1 MSLINDALKR
11 AQKTQRNNPPP
22 GAPPL
27 TPVESRPRGGA
38 GWILA
43 AAAVLFLAA
52 ACLFAY
58 PMLFGH
64 TAAPVAAVKRPVIA
78 VPSPVP
84 VPVPMPAPVLPKTV
98 RATNSPTPP
107 LVATKSAPPAATTAT
122 LPKVQGIIFNAA
134 RPVAIVDGKSVGVGS
149 RAGIYQVTE
158 ISLTNVTFQRPDGS
172 KIKLG
177 IGK

>member
-11 AQKTQRNNPPP
+11 AQNAQRNNPPP

-58 PMLFGH
+58 PMLFGRK
-64 TAAPVAAVKRPVIA
+64 AAPVAPVKKPVIA
-78 VPSPVP
+78 VPATLSLPVS
-84 VPVPMPAPVLPKTV
+84 VPAPVPPAPKPV
-98 RATNSPTPP
+98 RATNSPAPAASADKP
-107 LVATKSAPPAATTAT
+107 APPAANIVA
-122 LPKVQGIIFNAA
+122 LP
-134 RPVAIVDGKSVGVGS
+134 
-149 RAGIYQVTE
+149 
-158 ISLTNVTFQRPDGS
+158 
-172 KIKLG
+172 
-177 IGK
+177 

>member
-11 AQKTQRNNPPP
+11 AQNAQRNNPPP

-27 TPVESRPRGGA
+27 MPVESRPHGGA

-64 TAAPVAAVKRPVIA
+64 KAAPVAPVKRPLIA

-84 VPVPMPAPVLPKTV
+84 VPVPSPVPPKTV
-98 RATNSPTPP
+98 HATNSPTPP
-107 LVATKSAPPAATTAT
+107 VSAIKPAPPAATTVA

-134 RPVAIVDGKSVGVGS
+134 RPVAIVDGKSVGIGS
-149 RAGIYQVTE
+149 RAGNYQVME
-158 ISLTNVTFQRPDGS
+158 ISQTNVTFQRPDGS